1 MGRRGR
7 ERRPSLGGSGDLEFE
22 RTLADAEADEASRRQ
37 RAVGPSERADECCIC
52 GHREF
57 VLEAFMH
64 VVDGRLRPDP
74 VEVESLT
81 CPECGRE
88 YEAVPAGEG
97 RVLRGDFRGWADVG
111 D

>member
-7 ERRPSLGGSGDLEFE
+7 ERKPSPGGSSDFEFE
-22 RTLADAEADEASRRQ
+22 RTLADAEADQVATRER
-37 RAVGPSERADECCIC
+37 VGEPSEHADESCIC

-97 RVLRGDFRGWADVG
+97 RVLRGDFRGWADV
-111 D
+111 DD